1 MAITYPTGLD
11 NFTNPLSTDQL
22 TSPDHAGQHS
32 DINDAVEALE
42 AYAGVTGSTVAT
54 SLTNQI
60 SLKAPTASPTFTGTP
75 TLPTGTIATTQTALD
90 SSTKVATTA
99 FVTTANNLKADLAS
113 PTFTGTP
120 TLPTGTIAT
129 TQTAG
134 NSTTAVATTAFV
146 TTANQLFGTY
156 TAYTPTLTA
165 ITIGNGTLTGQY
177 SKVNDFVHVTGSFTL
192 GSTSAI
198 TGSIGISPPVNINSS
213 MGYAASPLGFCN
225 LYDTSSGAM
234 NNLQLLWASATE
246 MRVRAINTAGSYSV
260 MVVTS
265 ATIPITWATG
275 DILTWQA
282 IYRAA

>member
-1 MAITYPTGLD
+1 MAISYPTSLD
-11 NFTNPLSTDQL
+11 TFTNPVSTDLL
-22 TSPDHAGQHS
+22 TSPNHANQHS

-60 SLKAPTASPTFTGTP
+60 SLKAN
-75 TLPTGTIATTQTALD
+75 I
-90 SSTKVATTA
+90 
-99 FVTTANNLKADLAS
+99 AS

-146 TTANQLFGTY
+146 TTANQLMGTY

-177 SKVNDFVHVTGSFTL
+177 ARVNDFVHVTGSFTL
-192 GSTSAI
+192 GSTSAV
-198 TGSIGISPPVNINSS
+198 TGSIGISPPININAS
-213 MGYAASPLGFCN
+213 MGYAASPLGLCN

-246 MRVRAINTAGSYSV
+246 MRVRAINTAAAYSV

-265 ATIPITWATG
+265 ATVPLTWAVG

-282 IYRAA
+282 TYRAA